1 MPKRIVPLTDLQ
13 IQKAKTVGK
22 EIKLTDGGGLY
33 LLVSPTGGKLWRFDY
48 RFLDK
53 RKTLA
58 LGSYPEI
65 SLAKARQ
72 HRDDVRQL
80 LADGT
85 DPSTH
90 HSKKAKRLKA
100 ESDQLE
106 EQSHAEYAAITFEK
120 VAREWHASRMSEWS
134 ETHADRLMRQ
144 LVRDVFPEI
153 GNKHITEVKFT
164 DIVALLRKVS
174 IRTLETAHRLK
185 IAFHGTF
192 RYAMM
197 HGYITHNP
205 ATDFREVLPTVK
217 PKHMAAPTEPKK
229 VAELLRAID
238 DFSGSFIVKCAMQ
251 LAPLLFCRPG
261 ELRHAEWNEIDLDRA
276 LWSIPAEK
284 MKLKKPHLVPLPKQA
299 IAIFKALQPLTGD
312 GKYCFPCHRTPLRC
326 MSENSVNAG
335 LRRLGFEKDE
345 ITGHG
350 FRAMAR
356 TMLHEI
362 LQFEPDIIEAQLAHA
377 VPDRLGN
384 AYNRTKFIE
393 KRTTMMQTWA
403 DYLDGLK
410 TGARVIPLKKLKG
423 E

>member
-1 MPKRIVPLTDLQ
+1 MPKRIIPLTDMQ
-13 IQKAKTVGK
+13 VQKVKPNAK
-22 EIKLTDGGGLY
+22 EIKLGDGDGLY
-33 LLVSPTGGKLWRFDY
+33 LLVSPSGGKLWRFDY
-48 RFLDK
+48 RYLDR
-53 RKTLA
+53 RKTLSI
-58 LGSYPEI
+58 GPYPAI

-72 HRDDVRQL
+72 LRDDARRL
-80 LADGT
+80 LLDGT
-85 DPSTH
+85 DPGTV
-90 HSKKAKRLKA
+90 HSKRAKA
-100 ESDQLE
+100 EKLKE
-106 EQSHAEYAAITFEK
+106 SHAAEQRQADYAANTFEK
-120 VAREWHASRMSEWS
+120 VAREWHSSRVSEWS
-134 ETHADRLMRQ
+134 ATHADRLMRQ
-144 LVRDVFPEI
+144 LERDVFPEI
-153 GNKHITEVKFT
+153 GSRHIAEVTFT

-197 HGYITHNP
+197 HGLITHNP

-217 PKHMAAPTEPKK
+217 PKHMAAPTDPKK
-229 VAELLRAID
+229 AAELLRAID
-238 DFSGSFIVKCAMQ
+238 SFSGSFIVKCAMQ

-261 ELRHAEWNEIDLDRA
+261 ELRHAEWSEIDLERA

-284 MKLKKPHLVPLPKQA
+284 MKLKKPHLVPLSNQA
-299 IAIFKALQPLTGD
+299 IVIFKALQTLTGS
-312 GKYCFPCHRTPLRC
+312 GRYVFPCHRSPLRC

-335 LRRLGFEKDE
+335 LRRLGFEKEE

-362 LQFEPDIIEAQLAHA
+362 LQFQPDVIEAQLAHA

-384 AYNRTKFIE
+384 AYNRTQFIKE
-393 KRTTMMQTWA
+393 RTAMMQTWA

-410 TGARVIPLKKLKG
+410 TGAKVIPLKKAN
-423 E
+423 

>member
-1 MPKRIVPLTDLQ
+1 MPKRILPLTDLQ
-13 IQKAKTVGK
+13 VQRAKPTDK
-22 EIKLTDGGGLY
+22 EYKLSDGGGLY
-33 LLVSPTGGKLWRFDY
+33 LLVTPTGGKLWRFKY
-48 RFLDK
+48 RFGGKEKLLTF
-53 RKTLA
+53 KT
-58 LGSYPEI
+58 YPEI
-65 SLAKARQ
+65 PLTKAR
-72 HRDDVRQL
+72 HCRDDARKL
-80 LADGT
+80 LANGIDPGT
-85 DPSTH
+85 QVGT
-90 HSKKAKRLKA
+90 KAEKLKA
-100 ESDQLE
+100 DAAKLE
-106 EQSHAEYAAITFEK
+106 LEQQTEIAAITFEK
-120 VAREWHASRMSEWS
+120 VAREWHASRISDWS

-197 HGYITHNP
+197 HGYITQNP

-217 PKHMAAPTEPKK
+217 PKHMAAPTDPKK
-229 VAELLRAID
+229 VAELMRAID
-238 DFSGSFIVKCAMQ
+238 SFSGSFIVKCAMQ

-261 ELRHAEWNEIDLDRA
+261 ELRHAEWSEIDFDRA

-284 MKLKKPHLVPLPKQA
+284 MKLKKPHLVPLSTQA
-299 IAIFKALQPLTGD
+299 LSIFKALQPLTGA
-312 GKYCFPCHRTPLRC
+312 GKYCFPCHRSPLRS

-345 ITGHG
+345 VTGHG

-362 LQFEPDIIEAQLAHA
+362 LRFEPDVIEAQLAHA

-410 TGARVIPLKKLKG
+410 AGARVIPLKKVKG